1 MRDIILAGASAAALA
16 AAGCGGS
23 YDSGTNVPTGP
34 PAPTAVTI
42 TIVGERANQSF
53 SPSPATVAPG
63 QPLVWRNT
71 DNIVHRIKFNDDR
84 LDTGEIA
91 PGGSS
96 APRPMPTE
104 GANYHCTLHPGM
116 VGSIRAASTV
126 PPPTCEGPY
135 C

>member
-1 MRDIILAGASAAALA
+1 MRYTILAGACAVAAV

-23 YDSGTNVPTGP
+23 NDGGATTPTGP
-34 PAPTAVTI
+34 PTPSAVTI
-42 TIVGERANQSF
+42 TIVGERASQSF
-53 SPSPATVAPG
+53 NPNPATVAPG
-63 QPLVWRNT
+63 EPLVWRNT

-91 PGGSS
+91 PGGAS

-104 GANYHCTLHPGM
+104 GANYHCTLHPEM